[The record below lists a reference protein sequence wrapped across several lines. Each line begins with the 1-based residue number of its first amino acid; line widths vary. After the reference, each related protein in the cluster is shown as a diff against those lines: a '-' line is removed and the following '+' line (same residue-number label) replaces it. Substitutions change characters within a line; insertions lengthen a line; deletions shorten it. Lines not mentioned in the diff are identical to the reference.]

1 MKMFSRAKSLW
12 LHSPTWD
19 EIGVKWSLI
28 PDDGKPWPMK
38 EEEKEIP
45 ETIHETIK
53 REYKVLHYCDPI
65 RNTKQFDFG
74 IWHSCNWKEGRLLN
88 YDYLIPVT
96 IVVTRCCSYPKV
108 QHSHLLIAGR
118 SPMKKIDTPYHVC
131 RIIRGCL
138 GFLME
143 TAYWGCLGLL
153 IRISAYRGCLGLLI
167 GACKKLLIRLTT
179 LKCYLGNLIEA
190 PGSKREFSCITSKE
204 LTLQSLSYSSSSS
217 KPVLWFAVARTL
229 NKMNV
234 MVILKQHVR
243 HGHMLITNIKVMSHS
258 EFKRNIQKLF
268 KDPRKIRSASLGKCI
283 LCLDK
288 FRGKSTG
295 AFIGGP
301 VRKERFVRRFAVKA
315 SLDYNNNIPKQF
327 REGNLKDGLMDNYK
341 NVPQYLYGLSPSQ
354 MDMFMTED
362 NPVRRQAESIT
373 EDTISSAHNYL
384 NHGGMWSSSGM
395 DDRPSAKY
403 SMSVS
408 MYRGGGR
415 AAGRPRSAPP
425 DLPSLLLDAR
435 ICYLGMPIVPAVT
448 ELLVAQFM
456 WLDYDNPSKP
466 IYLYI
471 NSSGTQNDK
480 METVGSETEA
490 YAIADIMSY
499 CKSDVYTVNC
509 GMAFGQAAMLLALG
523 TKGYRAMQPNSSTKL
538 YLPKVNRSSGA
549 AIDMWIKA
557 KELDTNT
564 DYFLELLEKGIGKPK
579 DEINKDIMRPK
590 YFQAQEAIDYG
601 IADKIISSRDNA
613 FDKRNYDEILAQSK
627 AARRG
632 AGGAQ
637 AAPSGFRFSAFFF
650 HTAVNNPILV
660 VNNIFTIYTLEQQF

>member
-1 MKMFSRAKSLW
+1 MATSL
-12 LHSPTWD
+12 LSSPPPLSGHHD
-19 EIGVKWSLI
+19 S
-28 PDDGKPWPMK
+28 
-38 EEEKEIP
+38 
-45 ETIHETIK
+45 
-53 REYKVLHYCDPI
+53 
-65 RNTKQFDFG
+65 
-74 IWHSCNWKEGRLLN
+74 
-88 YDYLIPVT
+88 VT
-96 IVVTRCCSYPKV
+96 FK
-108 QHSHLLIAGR
+108 
-118 SPMKKIDTPYHVC
+118 
-131 RIIRGCL
+131 
-138 GFLME
+138 
-143 TAYWGCLGLL
+143 
-153 IRISAYRGCLGLLI
+153 
-167 GACKKLLIRLTT
+167 
-179 LKCYLGNLIEA
+179 
-190 PGSKREFSCITSKE
+190 
-204 LTLQSLSYSSSSS
+204 SSSSF
-217 KPVLWFAVARTL
+217 V
-229 NKMNV
+229 
-234 MVILKQHVR
+234 Q
-243 HGHMLITNIKVMSHS
+243 
-258 EFKRNIQKLF
+258 
-268 KDPRKIRSASLGKCI
+268 
-283 LCLDK
+283 
-288 FRGKSTG
+288 STA

-301 VRKERFVRRFAVKA
+301 FVRKDAVRVVTVKA
-315 SLDYNNNIPKQF
+315 SSLDNNKNVPKQF
-327 REGNLKDGLMDNYK
+327 REANLKDGLMDNYK

-362 NPVRRQAESIT
+362 NPVRRQAESVT
-373 EDTISSAHNYL
+373 EDTISSSHNYL

-395 DDRPSAKY
+395 NDRPSAKY

-490 YAIADIMSY
+490 YAIADIMAY

-632 AGGAQ
+632 APGGAQ
-637 AAPSGFRFSAFFF
+637 AAPSGFR
-650 HTAVNNPILV
+650 
-660 VNNIFTIYTLEQQF
+660 